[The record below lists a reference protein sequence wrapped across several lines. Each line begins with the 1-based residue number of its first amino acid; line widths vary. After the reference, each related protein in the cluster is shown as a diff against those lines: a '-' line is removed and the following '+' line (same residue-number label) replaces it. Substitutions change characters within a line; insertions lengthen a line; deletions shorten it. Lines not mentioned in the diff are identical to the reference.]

1 MVSEEY
7 DESAEHSESTGRSG
21 PFDFVRRMAAAG
33 LGAVFLSEEGLR
45 KLASQLKLPKE
56 ALGLLLNQAEKAKD
70 DIGRLLSDEVRRFLQ
85 SDRLRDEFLKL
96 LAGMTLEVKAEVR
109 LVPDGV
115 KDKVGGLLPKVKI
128 QELRTSLHERE
139 EGRPREK
146 SKKRKQS

>member
-1 MVSEEY
+1 MVSDEY
-7 DESAEHSESTGRSG
+7 DDSAEPSESSGRSG
-21 PFDFVRRMAAAG
+21 PLDFVRRMAAAG

-70 DIGRLLSDEVRRFLQ
+70 DIGRMLSDEVRRFLQ

-115 KDKVGGLLPKVKI
+115 KDKVSGLLPKVKI
-128 QELRTSLHERE
+128 QELRTSLRE
-139 EGRPREK
+139 EDKGKGREK
-146 SKKRKQS
+146 SKKRRQS